1 MTRNSE
7 RSITMKYIL
16 KFQTALITFFIY
28 ILSYSLVHAAEPKT
42 IPLWPDGPPDHAVV
56 HGKAEAV
63 VNRQSDRNELGLN
76 RAISFVSNPTMIA
89 YPAPREKATGVAV
102 IIFPGGGYRHLAID
116 KEGHD
121 IARRLNKMG
130 LSAFVVKYRTLPET
144 VQGSG
149 MDMPDKIMQ
158 AILSD
163 GQRAIRLVRSRA
175 GEWGIDAHKIGVM
188 GFSAGGHLAAS
199 TATIYNS
206 GNPNA
211 KDPAAKAS
219 SRPDF
224 ACLIYPAMPRGIE
237 NKVTADTPPVFMV
250 ETDDDKT
257 THAEGDI
264 LLYTALRKAKIP
276 AELHI
281 FVHGGHGFGLGVRG
295 GSVTRWP
302 ELFEEWLQEMRIIIF
317 RTRG

>member
-1 MTRNSE
+1 MLLFFTS
-7 RSITMKYIL
+7 SLAHAQAPT
-16 KFQTALITFFIY
+16 TF
-28 ILSYSLVHAAEPKT
+28 
-42 IPLWPDGPPDHAVV
+42 PLWPAGLPDQAIVHA
-56 HGKAEAV
+56 KAESV
-63 VNRQSDRNELGLN
+63 VNRQSDQNKFGLN
-76 RAISFVSNPTMIA
+76 RAISNVGNPTMTV
-89 YPAPREKATGVAV
+89 YPAPEEKATGVAV

-144 VQGSG
+144 VQGSS
-149 MDMPDKIMQ
+149 MDMPKEMMH

-163 GQRAIRLVRSRA
+163 GRQAIRIVRSRA

-199 TATIYNS
+199 IATNYNA

-211 KDPAAKAS
+211 QDAAARTG

-224 ACLIYPAMPRGIE
+224 ACLLYPVMPRDIE
-237 NKVTADTPPVFMV
+237 SRVSSETPPIFMV

-264 LLYTALRKAKIP
+264 RLYTALRQANVP

-281 FVHGGHGFGLGVRG
+281 FVHGGHGFGLGVHG
-295 GSVTRWP
+295 GGVTIWP
-302 ELFEEWLQEMRIIIF
+302 ELFEDWLRETGVFIQKQNIIILH
-317 RTRG
+317 